1 MEVAEHIEH
10 AAHEGHEGHG
20 GGDAHGGG
28 KSNLGKYVGLTMAVL
43 GVLLAFASALT
54 GGAKTNVIAT
64 MVEQTDTSNR
74 YQTVANK
81 YRLIA
86 SQLEDLK
93 AFMVTDPEGAKKVED
108 QIDKLEK
115 STGHGPNEATIKV
128 VRLETANMMNAVIPS
143 TDDIV
148 HLAKQTRSY
157 KTEREAAKEWA
168 ESYDDKIEAYQESA
182 EHYEM
187 AQLAAEI
194 GVVIASIALLLHNRA
209 AWLIAM
215 GLGVVSL
222 LVVGVTFTQTTV
234 KLKGAQTKIDE
245 TKKHYELMNQD
256 EEDDKEDEQMI
267 KDVLAQAGVPDAA
280 GMHADE
286 GTNVDPTP
294 APSAKPSDAPK
305 HEDGKDEKKKN
316 KHNG

>member
-20 GGDAHGGG
+20 DGHGDPQN
-28 KSNLGKYVGLTMAVL
+28 KSLGKYVGLTMAVL

-54 GGAKTNVIAT
+54 GGAKTNVIAA

-93 AFMVTDPEGAKKVED
+93 AFMVTDPEAAKKVSD
-108 QIDKLEK
+108 DLDKLEK
-115 STGHGPNEATIKV
+115 ASAHSPNATTLHF
-128 VRLETANMMNAVIPS
+128 VRMEFEDLKNAVIPA

-148 HLAKQTRSY
+148 HLAKQTRAY
-157 KTEREAAKEWA
+157 KTEREAVKEWA

-182 EHYEM
+182 EHFEM

-209 AWLIAM
+209 AWMISM
-215 GLGVVSL
+215 GLGVISL
-222 LVVGVTFTQTTV
+222 SVVALTYVGTNA
-234 KLKGAQTKIDE
+234 KLSSAQKKIDE
-245 TKKHYELMNQD
+245 SKKHYELMNQD
-256 EEDDKEDEQMI
+256 EKDDEEDEAMI
-267 KDVLAQAGVPDAA
+267 KDVLAQSGVPDAA

-286 GTNVDPTP
+286 GKDGDATP
-294 APSAKPSDAPK
+294 APSAKPADTAVPK
-305 HEDGKDEKKKN
+305 HDGKDEKKK
-316 KHNG
+316 HSG